1 MEILSEITAT
11 GGGRGSGP
19 VFIFDLP
26 KLLIPPNYLKTQ
38 CNTVQH
44 SAKQCKLLT
53 LQIIWKHSAALHHP
67 PQCKLRSAL
76 FKTALLNIIKYH
88 STTVPQYHSISIT
101 VPLCH
106 SITVSQ
112 YQYQYHST
120 TVSASVSQNHRLHC
134 TKPLRHS
141 KGAIWAK
148 RTGFNFCWLPLT
160 NSYQI
165 PLLQALTTKVSKIL
179 PNPLCVQQQQKKHHL
194 QALIKE
200 TQSWKSGR
208 LPLAWT
214 MVVKNSSCAL
224 LQII

>member
-1 MEILSEITAT
+1 MDEETETCRPICGVIWTPSVLVSTFEHT
-11 GGGRGSGP
+11 
-19 VFIFDLP
+19 
-26 KLLIPPNYLKTQ
+26 
-38 CNTVQH
+38 
-44 SAKQCKLLT
+44 KQRESS
-53 LQIIWKHSAALHHP
+53 I
-67 PQCKLRSAL
+67 
-76 FKTALLNIIKYH
+76 Y
-88 STTVPQYHSISIT
+88 QYHSISIT

-179 PNPLCVQQQQKKHHL
+179 PNPLCVQQQQKK
-194 QALIKE
+194 
-200 TQSWKSGR
+200 T
-208 LPLAWT
+208 
-214 MVVKNSSCAL
+214 SSSSANKRDTILEIRSTSPSMNNGCEE
-224 LQII
+224 